1 MGFFG
6 ARKGAPGKGT
16 HGGRDPSA
24 ESDAGVPFLPCTGD
38 GPGGPPFG
46 SSVNEPSAPTFVQG
60 DSLRSSSDDAATFI
74 ILIHCQQ
81 PTSDTQTFTLLSR
94 FLQQRPRRGRHRTL
108 IACPFVVRSRANSRS
123 CSVSWDCFILQSIYA
138 LGCQLVSSYGFNG
151 LNAFAYGFSFG
162 PANRVAQGSQ
172 ASFLS
177 RRQAIVIRDHVMG
190 WIEGLYGSFNFNTVA
205 CACHLVAQRPRVIA
219 P

>member
-1 MGFFG
+1 MFASTFF
-6 ARKGAPGKGT
+6 
-16 HGGRDPSA
+16 
-24 ESDAGVPFLPCTGD
+24 
-38 GPGGPPFG
+38 
-46 SSVNEPSAPTFVQG
+46 
-60 DSLRSSSDDAATFI
+60 FI
-74 ILIHCQQ
+74 ILYFIHCQK
-81 PTSDTQTFTLLSR
+81 PTSDTQTFTFSSATSTSCSSSYVDRVSLRS
-94 FLQQRPRRGRHRTL
+94 
-108 IACPFVVRSRANSRS
+108 FVVRSMNRANSYSRS